1 MKRPPLIGRSLA
13 RDLVP
18 FGGKRVDRLVP
29 RSRSRG
35 PIPWVIAIMIA
46 LTVMAAAAGIAL
58 GNLIDRAESDLS
70 GALTVQIIEANA
82 EVRDAQAQRAAELLI
97 ADSAVTSVRVV
108 PQEELAQLLD
118 PWIGETAAS
127 QGGIP
132 IPALVDAE
140 LAGVASTEETARLN
154 AMLLEEIPTARVDAQ
169 SAWLRPVYDAL
180 SSLRYMALGLI
191 VLLALGSAAA
201 VWLAARSAFSTH
213 KQTIEIVH
221 LLGGTDRQIAQI
233 FQRRVAFDAL
243 LGGAA
248 GLALGSVAIWLVG
261 GRFAAID
268 SGIVTEGN
276 LRLTDWAL
284 LFAIPL
290 GGIALAML
298 TARATVISALRRML

>member
-18 FGGKRVDRLVP
+18 FGGKRVDRLAP

-82 EVRDAQAQRAAELLI
+82 EVRDARAQRAAELLI

-118 PWIGETAAS
+118 PWIGDTAAS

-154 AMLLEEIPTARVDAQ
+154 AVLLEEIPTARVDAQ
-169 SAWLRPVYDAL
+169 SAWLRPVYD
-180 SSLRYMALGLI
+180 SKGKRC
-191 VLLALGSAAA
+191 
-201 VWLAARSAFSTH
+201 T
-213 KQTIEIVH
+213 
-221 LLGGTDRQIAQI
+221 
-233 FQRRVAFDAL
+233 
-243 LGGAA
+243 GGA
-248 GLALGSVAIWLVG
+248 
-261 GRFAAID
+261 GR
-268 SGIVTEGN
+268 
-276 LRLTDWAL
+276 
-284 LFAIPL
+284 
-290 GGIALAML
+290 
-298 TARATVISALRRML
+298 RAC